1 MEWFKNKWHQ
11 LQSRPDL
18 SWRRFKLGV
27 LLFAAA
33 VMLLYAG
40 AHYWIWLQ
48 AIGLVCLASGLG
60 YAIAGYVGILAF
72 RLGRFQRR
80 PPNHRDFS

>member
-1 MEWFKNKWHQ
+1 MKWLKNRWKR

-27 LLFAAA
+27 LLFAVS
-33 VMLLYAG
+33 VMLVYAG

-48 AIGLVCLASGLG
+48 VIGLVLLAFALSF
-60 YAIAGYVGILAF
+60 AISGYVGILAY
-72 RLGRFQRR
+72 RLGRFQRGQS
-80 PPNHRDFS
+80 NHRNVP